1 MKRNKKYRKHL
12 YLVQFIFFQQLYIVF
27 DTRGID
33 IISETPCATKN
44 KIKKTIFTMKHA
56 WNTNPFYYLS
66 NVIYMYTWAQ

>member
-1 MKRNKKYRKHL
+1 MERSKKHRKHL

-44 KIKKTIFTMKHA
+44 KIKTIFTMKHE
-56 WNTNPFYYLS
+56 WIKNPFYYLAY
-66 NVIYMYTWAQ
+66 VM

>member
-1 MKRNKKYRKHL
+1 MKQSKENRKHL

-44 KIKKTIFTMKHA
+44 KIKKQFS
-56 WNTNPFYYLS
+56 P
-66 NVIYMYTWAQ
+66 